1 MPPARPANKGS
12 PALPS
17 TAETSLQDDHTT
29 FVPRREIDA
38 MRTGNRMLIALAV
51 AGALCSAAMSPAQDK
66 KAKNGKKP
74 ANGAPPIKAKDK
86 GKAPDAEGPAPVAE
100 PAPLPTA
107 PPGVI
112 PGLEYNY
119 YYPPPGAGE
128 VTQVPAQLYLC
139 PSPYPPPYV
148 GYTWISYPPFQPH
161 EWLWIHRRAYY
172 RFHPGGGMTMT
183 SIRWEYH
190 EGH

>member
-1 MPPARPANKGS
+1 M
-12 PALPS
+12 
-17 TAETSLQDDHTT
+17 
-29 FVPRREIDA
+29 RRWTRA
-38 MRTGNRMLIALAV
+38 LIALAV
-51 AGALCSAAMSPAQDK
+51 AGSLCGAASALAQDK
-66 KAKNGKKP
+66 KAGGKKP
-74 ANGAPPIKAKDK
+74 VNGAA
-86 GKAPDAEGPAPVAE
+86 GQGQGQGSSRHRGGAGRRARSAAW
-100 PAPLPTA
+100 A
-107 PPGVI
+107 PPEAI

-128 VTQVPAQLYLC
+128 IAQIPAQLYLC

-172 RFHPGGGMTMT
+172 RVHPGGGMTMT

-190 EGH
+190 E